1 MAAGVQRLVPV
12 LLDDVLIGML
22 HDAREEFIIGAGADQ
37 PTVSGRCAPLVPR
50 TEHDDFMKRITV
62 SLPDELADA
71 VKEAAGGEG
80 SVSAYV
86 AAALR
91 DYQQRETLAEIL
103 ASWRAE
109 TPPDEREVRDVDAE
123 LDRVCLMRPT
133 DGDRLAG

>member
-1 MAAGVQRLVPV
+1 
-12 LLDDVLIGML
+12 
-22 HDAREEFIIGAGADQ
+22 
-37 PTVSGRCAPLVPR
+37 
-50 TEHDDFMKRITV
+50 MKRITV

-86 AAALR
+86 VAALR
-91 DYQQRETLAEIL
+91 DYQQRETLDDIL

-109 TPPDEREVRDVDAE
+109 TPLDDSETRDADAE
-123 LDRVCLMRPT
+123 LDRVGLMRPA

>member
-1 MAAGVQRLVPV
+1 
-12 LLDDVLIGML
+12 
-22 HDAREEFIIGAGADQ
+22 
-37 PTVSGRCAPLVPR
+37 
-50 TEHDDFMKRITV
+50 MKRITV

-91 DYQQRETLAEIL
+91 DYQQRETLDDIL

-109 TPPDEREVRDVDAE
+109 TPPDESEARDVDAE
-123 LDRVCLMRPT
+123 LDRVGLMRPA